1 MEWLLRLVTT
11 LAIVSSAH
19 PVLRTRTMLGKTTL
33 LEAWLWGVVAI
44 CLWGLTWCVSDLFPI
59 FPKGLADQL
68 WLVSAGLI
76 LSPFVAALGS
86 RRPGSRVW
94 SFFVVL
100 PVILVLM
107 LPAVTAWN
115 RDLRPTPLRLE
126 TPMVVG
132 YALVLVM
139 GAGNYLGTRFAVPA
153 LLVAGASLT
162 VVWPLSELGER
173 YPLAASSTL
182 HAGATAA
189 VSIAAW
195 LGAHQAAR
203 TKRSRQNPLDT
214 VWDDYRDFFGIVW
227 GRRVMDRVNHT
238 AQEEGWPVR
247 LQFEG
252 FVPVDAASSS
262 ELSPDQRD
270 RVEQAL
276 RWLLRRFVD
285 PEWIDER
292 MAG

>member
-1 MEWLLRLVTT
+1 
-11 LAIVSSAH
+11 
-19 PVLRTRTMLGKTTL
+19 
-33 LEAWLWGVVAI
+33 
-44 CLWGLTWCVSDLFPI
+44 
-59 FPKGLADQL
+59 
-68 WLVSAGLI
+68 
-76 LSPFVAALGS
+76 
-86 RRPGSRVW
+86 
-94 SFFVVL
+94 
-100 PVILVLM
+100 
-107 LPAVTAWN
+107 
-115 RDLRPTPLRLE
+115 
-126 TPMVVG
+126 MVVG
-132 YALVLVM
+132 YVLVLVM

-162 VVWPLSELGER
+162 VVWPLSELGDR

-182 HAGATAA
+182 HAAATFA

-247 LQFEG
+247 LRFEG
-252 FVPVDAASSS
+252 FVPVDSASSS
-262 ELSPDQRD
+262 ELSPDQRA
-270 RVEQAL
+270 RVEQVL

-292 MAG
+292 MTG

>member
-1 MEWLLRLVTT
+1 MAT
-11 LAIVSSAH
+11 LAIVSCAR
-19 PVLRTRTMLGKTTL
+19 PVLRTRVMLSKTTL

-44 CLWGLTWCVSDLFPI
+44 CLWGLTWFVTDLTEIAPR
-59 FPKGLADQL
+59 GWADQF
-68 WLVSAGLI
+68 WLGSVLLM
-76 LSPFVAALGS
+76 LSPFIAALGA

-100 PVILVLM
+100 PVIVVLM

-139 GAGNYLGTRFAVPA
+139 GAGNYLGTRFAIPA
-153 LLVAGASLT
+153 LLAAGASLT
-162 VVWPLSELGER
+162 IVWPLSETAEH
-173 YPLAASSTL
+173 YSLANSTL
-182 HAGATAA
+182 RSAATIAIT
-189 VSIAAW
+189 IAAW
-195 LGAHQAAR
+195 LGAHQAAKA
-203 TKRSRQNPLDT
+203 KRGAGNPLDA
-214 VWDDYRDFFGIVW
+214 VWSDFRDFFGIVW
-227 GRRVMDRVNHT
+227 GRRLMDRLNHT
-238 AQEEGWPVR
+238 AQQEDWPVR

-252 FVPVDAASSS
+252 FVPLDPASPS
-262 ELSPDQRD
+262 ELLPDQKA

-292 MAG
+292 IAG